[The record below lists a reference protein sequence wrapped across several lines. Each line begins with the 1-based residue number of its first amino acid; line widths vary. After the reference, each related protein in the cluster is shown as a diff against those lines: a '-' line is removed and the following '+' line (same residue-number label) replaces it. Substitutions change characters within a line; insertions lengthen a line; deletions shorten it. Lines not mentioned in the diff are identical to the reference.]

1 MMSDIKDTLKEGE
14 EGKNLG
20 GNAEDFEQELAK
32 NTSAFEALERDFQEV
47 LGELMGDQNLE
58 KFRLEYEKLHRAL
71 KKSHE
76 QEKRLVKKCRELNSE
91 IVNNQAKIKTALRL
105 SQEDQKTITHLQ
117 KEMEKTWKLVY
128 AAQEKETR
136 GKETIASLK
145 EEMAN
150 LSKLVEKGAGLSLN
164 QENMVKE
171 LRQAKEEL
179 EGQLEEQ
186 QAQVIM
192 MDTQLQEQFKLQ
204 EEIREERDE
213 FKKLS
218 TELKERIV
226 SKESENAR
234 EVKRRTK
241 TQSEL
246 MDIRKKLDKAEL
258 MKEEQNKTIQLELLA
273 KKELERKLDD
283 AKQAMEKYL
292 RDYEALTTKT
302 QKITDDL
309 DMANQKSKKL
319 VETIYKHE
327 KEIELKTLEIGR
339 YKTDNDLLER
349 KIDKEK
355 RSTQHYMQL
364 VQEAKTPLALANAEV
379 ESLKKEMIAARRQE
393 ILLNK
398 ANDKTKAE
406 KEQEIKN
413 KAKAERATKE
423 QADLLTEEQRYANQ
437 LEKDVKDG
445 KNEVSKLKNAISSIE
460 KDRERLSVEA
470 TEQRNNFVHSQE
482 ELKLREV
489 QIGDLVKKV
498 QEYEAKQ
505 KQQQSMYE
513 SVRADRNHYSKALVE
528 KEDEVAELKK
538 KFKILGH
545 QIDQLKEEIVSK
557 DQALVK
563 EHFELQK
570 TEKLRENIQAELN
583 RKNQLITQNHDLV
596 HQQDAEIKRLTSSI
610 RQMDAEALSQRKEY
624 DQVIN
629 ERDILGTQLIRRN
642 DELALLYEKLRV
654 LHSALKI
661 GESQYT
667 ARMDDIRTLKIKI
680 KDLDRAVYV
689 AKNRG
694 DNTDELKREIL
705 QLQKEL
711 LQEKTKV
718 TALSEELE
726 NPLNVHR
733 WRKLEGSDPATFELI
748 QKIQALQKRLIS
760 KTEEVVEKGLI
771 IQEKERMYDELKN
784 ILARQPGPEVSEQLT
799 VYQQNLKSKTRQL
812 KAMASELN
820 MYQAQV
826 NEYKYEV
833 ERLSRELQDTKRK
846 YYQQKR
852 KEQMVKDMEM
862 EGVGGIMNKSAP
874 QMLQNEQ
881 QVQAKMARTRY
892 TGGGFAIKQPG
903 EPINK

>member
-20 GNAEDFEQELAK
+20 GNAEDFEQELAN

-136 GKETIASLK
+136 GKETIAALK

-186 QAQVIM
+186 HAQVSM

-241 TQSEL
+241 TQNEL
-246 MDIRKKLDKAEL
+246 MDIRKKLDKSEL
-258 MKEEQNKTIQLELLA
+258 MKEEQNKTIQLELVA

-364 VQEAKTPLALANAEV
+364 VEEAKTPLALANAEV
-379 ESLKKEMIAARRQE
+379 ESLKKEIIAARRQE
-393 ILLNK
+393 LVLSK
-398 ANDKTKAE
+398 ANDKTKQE

-423 QADLLTEEQRYANQ
+423 QVDLLTEEQRYANQ

-445 KNEVSKLKNAISSIE
+445 KNEVSKLKKAISSIE

-513 SVRADRNHYSKALVE
+513 GVRADRNHYSKALVE

-583 RKNQLITQNHDLV
+583 RKNQLISQNHDLV

-610 RQMDAEALSQRKEY
+610 RQMDGEALAQRKEY

-667 ARMDDIRTLKIKI
+667 ARVDDIRTLKIKI

-760 KTEEVVEKGLI
+760 KTEEVVEKGLV

-833 ERLSRELQDTKRK
+833 ERLSRELQETKRK

-862 EGVGGIMNKSAP
+862 EGVGGVMNKSAP

-881 QVQAKMARTRY
+881 QVQAKLARTRY